1 MAEPIR
7 PKFCVGPSWPQ
18 ERFITNQNFQ
28 KLNPNKNKFS
38 FGFKNHRLKFKQ
50 CHAYTYYYLRTMYI
64 LRTDQDMKN
73 INEFRVKKIHLYYFP
88 QN

>member
-38 FGFKNHRLKFKQ
+38 FGFKNHDFFLKIRKKKFFLQCKQ
-50 CHAYTYYYLRTMYI
+50 SENVQL
-64 LRTDQDMKN
+64 K
-73 INEFRVKKIHLYYFP
+73 
-88 QN
+88 